1 MLLPE
6 MINKAAAQFPSDAAL
21 ARALGIEP
29 SLLCNAKKLKKPLP
43 VSACGKLA
51 EIIGIDRFT
60 VAAASDLITE
70 KNEARRAYLLPF
82 VMGRAATIAALTV
95 IIGITALPPD
105 AQAAQGFAASR
116 SGAIGIM
123 SNNQGEVCAPD
134 QPTPRPLKEFAQSF
148 MRVAMHHGFVNE
160 NYFLALPTKPSA
172 CSHFRSRRIVSKR
185 ILRACLSAFDWA

>member
-6 MINKAAAQFPSDAAL
+6 MIQKAAAQFPSDAAL

-51 EIIGIDRFT
+51 ELIGIDRFT

-82 VMGRAATIAALTV
+82 VMGRAAIIAALTALL
-95 IIGITALPPD
+95 GTFALPPES
-105 AQAAQGFAASR
+105 QAAQGNTTTASR
-116 SGAIGIM
+116 
-123 SNNQGEVCAPD
+123 
-134 QPTPRPLKEFAQSF
+134 
-148 MRVAMHHGFVNE
+148 
-160 NYFLALPTKPSA
+160 Y
-172 CSHFRSRRIVSKR
+172 
-185 ILRACLSAFDWA
+185 DWHYVK